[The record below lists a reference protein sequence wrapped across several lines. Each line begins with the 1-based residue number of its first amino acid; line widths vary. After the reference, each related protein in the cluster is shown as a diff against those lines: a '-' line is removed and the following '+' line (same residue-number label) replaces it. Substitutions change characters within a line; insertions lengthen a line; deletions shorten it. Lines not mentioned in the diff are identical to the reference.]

1 MAYFLLYIRQV
12 NFLEMVMA
20 ISFDKALGLHPQA
33 MLIRSK
39 RAEVIAAN
47 IANADTPGYK
57 AKDID
62 FATAL
67 KAAKSNQQ
75 SGNTMVRTNAKH
87 IAGGTRSV
95 GNSELFRMPNQTDTG
110 DGNSVD
116 IQVERNLYTQNA
128 MEYQASL
135 QFLGGKFKGLKK
147 ALGSQGA

>member
-1 MAYFLLYIRQV
+1 
-12 NFLEMVMA
+12 MA
-20 ISFDKALGLHPQA
+20 ISFDKALGVHPQT
-33 MLIRSK
+33 MSIRSQ
-39 RAEVIAAN
+39 RAELLATN

-62 FATAL
+62 FASAF
-67 KAAKSNQQ
+67 KAAKLNQG
-75 SGNTMVRTNAKH
+75 SGNTMTRTNEKH
-87 IAGGTRSV
+87 IAGGTNRIG
-95 GNSELFRMPNQTDTG
+95 GNEMFRLPNQSDTG

-135 QFLGGKFKGLKK
+135 QFLGGKLQGLKK